1 MLPPGVAE
9 FSPLAST
16 QSSNLV
22 PLPGSNAIPSSDLIY
37 RELESRLASI
47 EKRVAAQADPNRMNL
62 VIFDN
67 SLDRLLASFVIAT
80 SSAACGIDV
89 SMFFTFWGTAALK
102 RDARQVGGKSLVER
116 AFGWMLPRG
125 YRHSKLSR
133 MDMCGLGRAL
143 MAREMRRK
151 QIADLDTLIA
161 SAAELGIRIS
171 VCDMSMRLMGIRR
184 EELIEYPHLTYCG
197 ATTFADAA
205 TQSNTTLF
213 I

>member
-1 MLPPGVAE
+1 MAAS
-9 FSPLAST
+9 SPIAPTHSLNLAHPT
-16 QSSNLV
+16 HPQAL
-22 PLPGSNAIPSSDLIY
+22 PSSDDII
-37 RELESRLASI
+37 RELEARLATI
-47 EKRVAAQADPNRMNL
+47 EQQVAAKADPNRMNL
-62 VIFDN
+62 VVFDN

-125 YRHSKLSR
+125 YRHAKLSR

-143 MAREMRRK
+143 MAREMRNK

-171 VCDMSMRLMGIRR
+171 ICDMSMRLMGIRR
-184 EELIEYPHLTYCG
+184 EELIDYPHLTFCG

-205 TQSNTTLF
+205 SQSNTTLF